1 MARLRYHG
9 SDIVLI
15 GIVAILIAF
24 GLIMLYSAGAVTGFQ
39 RFGQA
44 DYYFKRQLLFFAI
57 GIGVAYLCFYVDYH
71 VWKHYAMLMLILSIL
86 LLFFVFLPGLGFASG
101 GAHRWIKFGNFLL
114 QPSEVVKLTFLIY
127 LSVWLEKRG
136 TGVKDFSFG
145 FLPFLTLLGVVVF
158 LVLLQPDLGTVS
170 IIVFLSLIAYFVAGA
185 PWRYVFTFITAGIG
199 LVALLIKIAPY
210 RVERLTVFLNP
221 SADPQGIGYHINQ
234 ALLAIGSGGIFGR
247 GLGRSL
253 QKYNYL
259 PEVISDS
266 IFAVIAEELGYILIL
281 ALIAL
286 YLFLFLRGIGIARR
300 APDNFGRYLA
310 VGITAGI
317 VLQAFIN
324 MAALSGLLPLTGITL
339 PFISAGG
346 SSLIIL
352 MAQVGILANISRQTK
367 NE

>member
-1 MARLRYHG
+1 MARPRYHKA
-9 SDIVLI
+9 DLVFI
-15 GIVAILIAF
+15 GAVAILVAL
-24 GLIMLYSAGAVTGFQ
+24 GLIMLASAGAVVGFQ

-44 DYYFKRQLLFFAI
+44 DYFFKRQLLFLAI
-57 GIGVAYLCFYVDYH
+57 GIGVAYLCYYLDYH
-71 VWKHYAMLMLILSIL
+71 FWKRYAIPLLIVSII
-86 LLFFVFLPGLGFASG
+86 LLFFVFLPGLGFEAG
-101 GAHRWIKFGNFLL
+101 GARRWIALGGFLI
-114 QPSEVVKLTFLIY
+114 QPSEIVKLTFLIY
-127 LSVWLEKRG
+127 LAVWLEKRG
-136 TGVKDFSFG
+136 AGIKDFSYG
-145 FLPFLTLLGVVVF
+145 FLPFVCLLGAVVF

-170 IIVFLSLIAYFVAGA
+170 IIVFLSLITYFVAGA
-185 PWRYVFTFITAGIG
+185 PWRYVIAFIAGATA

-210 RVERLTVFLNP
+210 RAARLTVFLDP

-259 PEVISDS
+259 PEVTSDS
-266 IFAVIAEELGYILIL
+266 IFAVIAEELGFILVLGI
-281 ALIAL
+281 IAV
-286 YLFLFLRGIGIARR
+286 YLVLFLRGITIARN

-317 VLQAFIN
+317 VIQALIN

-352 MAQVGILANISRQTK
+352 MAQVGILANISRQTRS
-367 NE
+367 